1 LQTQNDALL
10 LKNLDKFFN
19 RKDLPWVNLVW
30 EKYYSNGR
38 LPGGTKKDSF
48 WWRDILKLLT
58 KFKGIAYVSVQDG
71 SSVLFWEDQWNN
83 LVSRLEF
90 PELHS
95 FAKNKAITLQ
105 KVYHQN
111 EISNLFHLPLSV
123 EAYAQLH
130 QIVHMIQILNLV
142 EDNDSWSYIWG
153 SSLFSSSKAYK
164 ALVGKTEAHQ
174 AFNWLW
180 KSFCQPK
187 HKVFFVGCYSKT
199 G

>member
-1 LQTQNDALL
+1 MQTQNDALL

-95 FAKNKAITLQ
+95 FAKKKL
-105 KVYHQN
+105 K
-111 EISNLFHLPLSV
+111 L
-123 EAYAQLH
+123 
-130 QIVHMIQILNLV
+130 
-142 EDNDSWSYIWG
+142 
-153 SSLFSSSKAYK
+153 
-164 ALVGKTEAHQ
+164 
-174 AFNWLW
+174 
-180 KSFCQPK
+180 
-187 HKVFFVGCYSKT
+187 
-199 G
+199 